1 MPLCVCPHCETQLWV
16 KDSQLNLAQG
26 YVVCRTCQ
34 GLFQARSH
42 TRPTPEHFHPE
53 LFPAAQTDT
62 QLVQKIGTPVRA
74 SKQLSRQEIAALLD
88 NVLTNEQKSLALADM
103 VKQQQQIKPPA
114 REFNWTLPA
123 MVALTI
129 LIIQLF
135 YLALIMK

>member
-1 MPLCVCPHCETQLWV
+1 MPLCVCPHCSTQLWV

-42 TRPTPEHFHPE
+42 TRPIPENFHPD
-53 LFPAAQTDT
+53 LLPAAQTDT
-62 QLVQKIGTPVRA
+62 KLVQKIGTPVRTH
-74 SKQLSRQEIAALLD
+74 KQLSRGEIAELLD
-88 NVLTNEQKSLALADM
+88 NMLTNEQKSLALADM
-103 VKQQQQIKPPA
+103 LQNQNKQD
-114 REFNWTLPA
+114 FNWTLPS

-135 YLALIMK
+135 YLVLIIK